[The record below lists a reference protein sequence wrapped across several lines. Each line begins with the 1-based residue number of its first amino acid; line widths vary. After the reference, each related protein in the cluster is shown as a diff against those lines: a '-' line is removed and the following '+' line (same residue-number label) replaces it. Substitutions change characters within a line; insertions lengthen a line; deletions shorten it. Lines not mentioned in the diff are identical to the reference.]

1 MLMILEK
8 AIEATE
14 KELFETGDDYFNS
27 VLRYLK
33 ELSEYRERKDESF
46 LLKRI
51 RILEQAFEMACI
63 SLGFENCPEEQKDKC
78 IFECAEHW
86 RIHLIKKAREEY
98 EDL

>member
-1 MLMILEK
+1 MTLEQ
-8 AIEATE
+8 AIDATE
-14 KELFETGDDYFNS
+14 KELFETGDEYFNS

-33 ELSEYRERKDESF
+33 ELSEYRERKEESI
-46 LLKRI
+46 LLKRY
-51 RILEQAFEMACI
+51 LTLKQAFELACEA
-63 SLGFENCPEEQKDKC
+63 LGFENCPEEQKDKC